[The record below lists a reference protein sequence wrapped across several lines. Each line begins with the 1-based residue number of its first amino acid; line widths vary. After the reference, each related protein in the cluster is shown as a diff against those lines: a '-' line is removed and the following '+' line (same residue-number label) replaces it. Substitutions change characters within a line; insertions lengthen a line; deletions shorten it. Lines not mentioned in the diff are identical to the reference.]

1 MILLPKWDLKKEV
14 EKIYTSNKYDYLI
27 KLPIDSLTE
36 EKIEELE
43 KDILEFSKFRPIT
56 LILPSLYSEI
66 KGKALPNI
74 VNEISKI
81 KYLQNIV
88 IGLDKA
94 DESEFINAKK
104 FFSKLPQKHKIL
116 WHDGPNLKKLDKK
129 LADNNLAPQEM
140 GKGRN
145 VWYCMGYILALGN
158 TEAVALHDC
167 DILTYKKDLLSRLVY
182 PVANPKFNFDFCKG
196 YYPRIS
202 KNKVKGRVSRLL
214 VTPILRALEKT
225 IGNKEFI
232 SFIDSFRYPL
242 AGEFSFRRRVL
253 KDIRIPYDWGLEI
266 GVLSEMYRNFSGNRL
281 CQVDIAD
288 KYDHK
293 HQNISFDDKSTGL
306 SKMSIDIIKVLIR
319 KLASQGEVFSMSI
332 FRSLKATYFR
342 EALDFVQI
350 YKKDAMM
357 NSYEIDVHEE
367 ESAVE
372 LFARNIMEAGQT
384 FLDSPMESPNIPTW
398 NRVDTAFPNFLD
410 ELKNTIELD
419 NKG

>member
-1 MILLPKWDLKKEV
+1 MATLHNFSER
-14 EKIYTSNKYDYLI
+14 T
-27 KLPIDSLTE
+27 
-36 EKIEELE
+36 IENFED
-43 KDILEFSKFRPIT
+43 DILQFSKYRPIT
-56 LILPSLYSEI
+56 LILPSLYSEL
-66 KGKALPNI
+66 KGEALPNI
-74 VNEISKI
+74 VKEISKV

-94 DESEFINAKK
+94 NRNQFLDAKN
-104 FFSKLPQKHKIL
+104 FFSKLPQKHEIL
-116 WHDGPNLKKLDKK
+116 WHDGPNLQKLDKK
-129 LADNNLAPQEM
+129 LSDNNLSPQEM

-158 TEAVALHDC
+158 AEAVALHDC
-167 DILTYKKDLLSRLVY
+167 DIITYKKDLLSRLVY

-202 KNKVKGRVSRLL
+202 KNRVKGRVSRLL
-214 VTPILRALEKT
+214 VTPLIRALEKT
-225 IGNKEFI
+225 IGNNEFL

-266 GVLSEMYRNFSGNRL
+266 GVLSEMYRNYAGNRL

-288 KYDHK
+288 NYDHK
-293 HQNISFDDKSTGL
+293 HQNISIDDKNSGL
-306 SKMSIDIIKVLIR
+306 SKMSIDITKVLIR
-319 KLASQGEVFSMSI
+319 KLASQGEIFSMSI

-357 NSYEIDVHEE
+357 NSFQIDVHEE

-372 LFARNIMEAGQT
+372 LFAKNIMEAGQV

-398 NRVDTAFPNFLD
+398 NRIDTAFPNFLD
-410 ELKNTIELD
+410 ELKLAVELD

>member
-1 MILLPKWDLKKEV
+1 M
-14 EKIYTSNKYDYLI
+14 
-27 KLPIDSLTE
+27 
-36 EKIEELE
+36 
-43 KDILEFSKFRPIT
+43 EFSKFRPIT

-81 KYLQNIV
+81 NYLQNIV

-94 DESEFINAKK
+94 NESEFINAKK

-116 WHDGPNLKKLDKK
+116 WHDGPNLKKLDMK

-167 DILTYKKDLLSRLVY
+167 DILTYKKDLLCRLVY

-266 GVLSEMYRNFSGNRL
+266 GVLSEMYRNFSSNRL

-293 HQNISFDDKSTGL
+293 HQNISFEDKSTGL

-372 LFARNIMEAGQT
+372 LFAKNIMEAGQT

-410 ELKNTIELD
+410 ELKNAIELD

>member
-1 MILLPKWDLKKEV
+1 MVGKSHQNLFWKRRKKISDFYQNGIVATLHNFSER
-14 EKIYTSNKYDYLI
+14 T
-27 KLPIDSLTE
+27 
-36 EKIEELE
+36 IENFED
-43 KDILEFSKFRPIT
+43 DILQFSKYSPIT
-56 LILPSLYSEI
+56 LILPSLYSEL
-66 KGKALPNI
+66 KGEALPNI
-74 VNEISKI
+74 VKEISKV

-94 DESEFINAKK
+94 NRNQFLDAKN

-116 WHDGPNLKKLDKK
+116 WHDGPNLQKLDKK
-129 LADNNLAPQEM
+129 LSDNNLSPQEM

-158 TEAVALHDC
+158 AEAVALHDC
-167 DILTYKKDLLSRLVY
+167 DIITYKKDLLSRLVY

-214 VTPILRALEKT
+214 VTPLIRALEKT
-225 IGNKEFI
+225 IGNNEFL

-266 GVLSEMYRNFSGNRL
+266 GVLSEMYRNYAGNRL

-288 KYDHK
+288 NYDHK
-293 HQNISFDDKSTGL
+293 HQDISIDDKSNGL
-306 SKMSIDIIKVLIR
+306 SKMSIDITKVLIR
-319 KLASQGEVFSMSI
+319 KLASQGEIFSMSI

-357 NSYEIDVHEE
+357 NSFQIDVHEE

-372 LFARNIMEAGQT
+372 LFAKNIMEAGQV

-398 NRVDTAFPNFLD
+398 NRIDTAFPNFLD
-410 ELKNTIELD
+410 ELKLAVELD

>member
-1 MILLPKWDLKKEV
+1 L
-14 EKIYTSNKYDYLI
+14 
-27 KLPIDSLTE
+27 E
-36 EKIEELE
+36 EE
-43 KDILEFSKFRPIT
+43 ILEFSKFRPIT
-56 LILPSLYSEI
+56 LILPSLYSELM
-66 KGKALPNI
+66 GKALPKI
-74 VNEISKI
+74 IHEISKV

-88 IGLDKA
+88 IGIDRA
-94 DESEFINAKK
+94 NENEFNDAKK
-104 FFSKLPQKHKIL
+104 FFSKLPQKHEIL
-116 WHDGPNLKKLDKK
+116 WNDGPNLKKLDKK
-129 LADNNLAPQEM
+129 LSDNNLAPQEM

-167 DILTYKKDLLSRLVY
+167 DIVTYNKNLLSRLVY

-202 KNKVKGRVSRLL
+202 NKKVKGRVSRLL
-214 VTPILRALEKT
+214 VTPLLRALEKT
-225 IGNKEFI
+225 IGTNEFI

-266 GVLSEMYRNFSGNRL
+266 GVLSEMFRNYAGNRI

-288 KYDHK
+288 NYDHK
-293 HQNISFDDKSTGL
+293 HQEISFNDSSTGL
-306 SKMSIDIIKVLIR
+306 SKMSIDISKVLIR
-319 KLASQGEVFSMSI
+319 KLASQGEIFSMSI

-357 NSYEIDVHEE
+357 NSFEIDVHEE

-372 LFARNIMEAGQT
+372 LFAKNIMEAGQI

-398 NRVDTAFPNFLD
+398 NRVDTAFPNFLE
-410 ELKNTIELD
+410 ELRSAVESD

>member
-1 MILLPKWDLKKEV
+1 MEA
-14 EKIYTSNKYDYLI
+14 E
-27 KLPIDSLTE
+27 
-36 EKIEELE
+36 
-43 KDILEFSKFRPIT
+43 ILEFSKFRPIT
-56 LILPSLYSEI
+56 LILPSLYSELM
-66 KGKALPNI
+66 GNALPKI
-74 VNEISKI
+74 IDEISKV

-88 IGLDKA
+88 VGIDRANEK
-94 DESEFINAKK
+94 EFNDAKK
-104 FFSKLPQKHKIL
+104 FFSKLPQKHEIL
-116 WHDGPNLKKLDKK
+116 WNDGPNLKKLDKK
-129 LADNNLAPQEM
+129 LSDNNLAPQEM

-167 DILTYKKDLLSRLVY
+167 DIVTYNKNLLSRLVY

-202 KNKVKGRVSRLL
+202 NKKVKGRVSRLL
-214 VTPILRALEKT
+214 VTPLLRALEKT
-225 IGNKEFI
+225 IGTNEFI

-266 GVLSEMYRNFSGNRL
+266 GVLSEMFRNYAGNRL

-288 KYDHK
+288 NYDHK
-293 HQNISFDDKSTGL
+293 HQEISFNNSSTGL
-306 SKMSIDIIKVLIR
+306 SKMSIDISKVLIR

-357 NSYEIDVHEE
+357 NSFEIDVHEE

-372 LFARNIMEAGQT
+372 LFAKNIMEAGQI

-398 NRVDTAFPNFLD
+398 NRVDTAFPNFLK
-410 ELKNTIELD
+410 ELRSAVESD